1 MNGSKLHLWKNKRF
15 THLLAGNFILWASV
29 FGALVLGVLLISRWY
44 SVQSVYDQFGEVN
57 CSTLKRRIADMEND
71 IRNKRHIMLR
81 VAGSDDIAKYFRT
94 STLFASDYETY
105 QVCRRIHED
114 LMSYCLW
121 DENIN
126 SLFLFNES
134 KGQVISSDYATT
146 NAEHYLDTSWSE
158 AYRQLKSGEKVDPF
172 LRESGSYYNHRTVL
186 TLMQSVPIIRSQ
198 CSGAV
203 VMNLDCQHFFD
214 SLFGENSYVVTDRK
228 GEILSSGSFPEKL
241 FMPDQ
246 LPGEILNQ
254 SGNHLVK
261 IGQQRVLITVDCSQ
275 SYGWWIYSID
285 LLQSYNARIV
295 AFDRIM
301 SMLIA
306 VGLAMVLVFSYMLSV
321 RMFVPVKHI
330 MYVLEE
336 RKDEM
341 IMPLAER
348 RSLRNELT
356 VIADAVSHTLDRN
369 RELSSILEERLQR
382 LNQVRL
388 RLLQGQVNPHFLY
401 NTLASI
407 NWMVLEKLP
416 DDNEIS
422 DALCSLSELLRDR
435 LKNTG
440 FISLEE
446 ELKQVERYVTLQ
458 KLCFADA
465 LELTY
470 APEDGVDQCAIPAML
485 IQTLVE
491 NAVKH
496 GLDKTSDSTLHIRIG
511 ARRMEEQL
519 HICVED
525 DGRGISPADLLAL
538 QRALEKDNSDPS
550 QAIGLSNVCQQ
561 LRLLFGTDAL
571 VHLDGTPGNG
581 FKVEILIPA
590 IQMSDLGPA

>member
-1 MNGSKLHLWKNKRF
+1 MTKL
-15 THLLAGNFILWASV
+15 I
-29 FGALVLGVLLISRWY
+29 
-44 SVQSVYDQFGEVN
+44 
-57 CSTLKRRIADMEND
+57 
-71 IRNKRHIMLR
+71 
-81 VAGSDDIAKYFRT
+81 
-94 STLFASDYETY
+94 
-105 QVCRRIHED
+105 
-114 LMSYCLW
+114 
-121 DENIN
+121 
-126 SLFLFNES
+126 
-134 KGQVISSDYATT
+134 
-146 NAEHYLDTSWSE
+146 
-158 AYRQLKSGEKVDPF
+158 
-172 LRESGSYYNHRTVL
+172 
-186 TLMQSVPIIRSQ
+186 
-198 CSGAV
+198 
-203 VMNLDCQHFFD
+203 
-214 SLFGENSYVVTDRK
+214 
-228 GEILSSGSFPEKL
+228 
-241 FMPDQ
+241 
-246 LPGEILNQ
+246 
-254 SGNHLVK
+254 
-261 IGQQRVLITVDCSQ
+261 
-275 SYGWWIYSID
+275 
-285 LLQSYNARIV
+285 
-295 AFDRIM
+295 
-301 SMLIA
+301 
-306 VGLAMVLVFSYMLSV
+306 
-321 RMFVPVKHI
+321 
-330 MYVLEE
+330 
-336 RKDEM
+336 
-341 IMPLAER
+341 
-348 RSLRNELT
+348 ELT
-356 VIADAVSHTLDRN
+356 VIVDAVSHTLDRN

-525 DGRGISPADLLAL
+525 DGHGISPADLLAL